1 MNKTYKSGMMALSAV
16 VFLTSCSE
24 NESLQQAHLS
34 TDQINF
40 IASMAHQWDANTKS
54 APQNPS
60 SRSAGVR
67 DNEAPI
73 HVNANLAKPLYL
85 HPVVQDG
92 IHIWS
97 KQGTPITRSG
107 APIEDVEQERV
118 VQTRGSKKNDL
129 SAYSNFGVTALY
141 QNEGT
146 YVSLFD
152 DAIATNSRK
161 YWNIPDASNNTWPID
176 SKVSFHA
183 YAPHSSESNSMLRS
197 KPDPTN
203 VQTNIHY
210 TASSDNILY
219 QPDLIVATNAKQRSN
234 TDANTPVD
242 LQFSHALT
250 AVSFAMSSDLAD
262 VIGDGAQ
269 LTSVSLQ
276 GIPNEGDCQLIAQ
289 DDKHTSSSEIWK
301 LDSDKKG
308 TYTFDLSAK
317 NVTVGSDLA
326 LTDDNQTLMMIPQTL
341 PDGAKLEFT
350 FMLNGQ
356 SQVLTVNLNGQ
367 EWKAG
372 QSVIYKLSAKAINTL
387 EATDVTYPSTWTAS
401 SFPKES
407 FTTNDAIG
415 LYVVDK
421 NNQIVEK
428 NVKLTLGSNSKWTT
442 DKKFL
447 KLAGYKYFAYYPYN
461 SDNSDAQNV
470 NTSASD
476 ASTFFADKISKW
488 NPAQDQ
494 HSALLSQD
502 LQVATGVVG
511 QDASTLKFSMEHS
524 MGLAVLNLEKKSIA
538 KTRRFKNNKYT
549 FYYPDLPGRE
559 TTEPTKDTDYTDDT
573 ATEPVS
579 ASTTFSGNIP
589 YKTSTANRYL
599 QIVKPSTDISFKA
612 SDESGKPRS
621 AWGTLTP
628 YTFNVAKNAVMSKE
642 IKTDADFYYLARVY
656 TCTQKVEEFTTPVAG
671 DYMIECWGAQGSNML
686 DKVGGKGGYCK
697 GTVKLPNLTI
707 YIYVGAQAG
716 GFGGGGVTLDSERD
730 AHFGNDGGGAT
741 DIRLVKGDT
750 YKDFIS
756 LKSRILVAAGG
767 GGANHRNTVGE
778 DPQWGQGDG
787 GYGGGLN
794 GGDGLRDDNT
804 MSWTS
809 ANLEFICLCYGAS
822 QTSGGKYLR
831 SRRNS
836 SGKFE
841 SFSDEVQYVG
851 KFGYAA
857 TTPATFVQTGGG
869 GGYYAGGSGGHVGG
883 SGGSSFISGYSGC
896 DAISESSTE
905 QAIVHTGQPNHYS
918 GLVFTDT
925 QMIDGA
931 HPMPNPLG
939 GDDITGNSGNG
950 YCIISWFL
958 K

>member
-1 MNKTYKSGMMALSAV
+1 MNRVGLYQFKKYRIMNKTYKSGMMALSAV

-24 NESLQQAHLS
+24 SESLQQAHLS

-118 VQTRGSKKNDL
+118 VQTRGSMKNDL

-141 QNEGT
+141 QNGDA

-152 DAIATNSRK
+152 NATATNSGK
-161 YWNIPDASNNTWPID
+161 YWNIPDASNHTWPID

-210 TASSDNILY
+210 TASSSSDDIVN
-219 QPDLIVATNAKQRSN
+219 QPDLIVATNAKQRSK

-262 VIGDGAQ
+262 VIGNGAQ

-341 PDGAKLEFT
+341 PDGAKLAFT

-356 SQVLTVNLNGQ
+356 PQVLTVNLNGQ
-367 EWKAG
+367 KWDAG

-387 EATDVTYPSTWTAS
+387 DATDVTYPSTWTAS

-421 NNQIVEK
+421 NNQIVES
-428 NVKLTLGSNSKWTT
+428 NVKLTLEGDNKWATG
-442 DKKFL
+442 KKFL
-447 KLAGYKYFAYYPYN
+447 KLAGYKYFAYYPY
-461 SDNSDAQNV
+461 SDTKAPTV
-470 NTSASD
+470 NTDAAD
-476 ASTFFADKISKW
+476 KTATDFFASTISNW
-488 NPAQDQ
+488 NPAKDQ
-494 HSALLSQD
+494 SKELLSQD
-502 LQVATGVVG
+502 LQVAKGVVAD
-511 QDASTLKFSMEHS
+511 DASTLKFTMEHS
-524 MGLAVLNLEKKSIA
+524 MGLAVLNLENKDIA
-538 KTRRFKNNKYT
+538 KTRRFKNNNYT
-549 FYYPDLPGRE
+549 YYYPDLPGRV
-559 TTEPTKDTDYTDDT
+559 TTVPTKDTDYTDD
-573 ATEPVS
+573 ATKQSVS

-628 YTFNVAKNAVMSKE
+628 YTFKVAKNAVMSKE

-656 TCTQKVEEFTTPVAG
+656 TCTQSVANV
-671 DYMIECWGAQGSNML
+671 DWQ
-686 DKVGGKGGYCK
+686 K
-697 GTVKLPNLTI
+697 
-707 YIYVGAQAG
+707 
-716 GFGGGGVTLDSERD
+716 
-730 AHFGNDGGGAT
+730 
-741 DIRLVKGDT
+741 
-750 YKDFIS
+750 
-756 LKSRILVAAGG
+756 AA
-767 GGANHRNTVGE
+767 
-778 DPQWGQGDG
+778 
-787 GYGGGLN
+787 
-794 GGDGLRDDNT
+794 
-804 MSWTS
+804 
-809 ANLEFICLCYGAS
+809 
-822 QTSGGKYLR
+822 
-831 SRRNS
+831 
-836 SGKFE
+836 
-841 SFSDEVQYVG
+841 
-851 KFGYAA
+851 
-857 TTPATFVQTGGG
+857 
-869 GGYYAGGSGGHVGG
+869 
-883 SGGSSFISGYSGC
+883 
-896 DAISESSTE
+896 
-905 QAIVHTGQPNHYS
+905 
-918 GLVFTDT
+918 
-925 QMIDGA
+925 
-931 HPMPNPLG
+931 
-939 GDDITGNSGNG
+939 
-950 YCIISWFL
+950 
-958 K
+958 

>member
-1 MNKTYKSGMMALSAV
+1 MNRVGLHQFKKYRIMNKTYKSGMMALSAV

-118 VQTRGSKKNDL
+118 VQTRGIKKDNL
-129 SAYSNFGVTALY
+129 SAYSTFGVTALY
-141 QNEGT
+141 QNGDD

-152 DAIATNSRK
+152 NATATNSGK

-176 SKVSFHA
+176 SKVFFHA
-183 YAPHSSESNSMLRS
+183 YAPHSSESNKMLSS

-210 TASSDNILY
+210 TASSDYIVD
-219 QPDLIVATNAKQRSN
+219 QPDLIVATNAEKRSK
-234 TDANTPVD
+234 TAANTPVD

-262 VIGDGAQ
+262 VIGNGAQ

-276 GIPNEGDCQLIAQ
+276 NIPNEGDCQLIAQ
-289 DDKHTSSSEIWK
+289 DDKHSSSSAIWK
-301 LDSDKKG
+301 LDSDKTG
-308 TYTFDLSAK
+308 TYTFDLSGK
-317 NVTVGSDLA
+317 NITVGSDLA
-326 LTDDNQTLMMIPQTL
+326 LTDDNKTLMMIPQTL
-341 PDGAKLEFT
+341 PDGAKLVFT
-350 FMLNGQ
+350 FKLNGQ
-356 SQVLTVNLNGQ
+356 PQVLTVDLDGQ
-367 EWKAG
+367 KWDAG
-372 QSVIYKLSAKAINTL
+372 KSVIYKLSAKAINTL
-387 EATDVTYPSTWTAS
+387 DATDVTYPSTWTAS

-421 NNQIVEK
+421 NNHIVES

-447 KLAGYKYFAYYPYN
+447 KLAGYKYFAYYPY
-461 SDNSDAQNV
+461 SATKAPAVTTADAANADKK
-470 NTSASD
+470 TATEFF
-476 ASTFFADKISKW
+476 ASTISNW
-488 NPAQDQ
+488 NPAKDQ
-494 HSALLSQD
+494 REELLLPQD
-502 LQVATGVVG
+502 LQVAKGVVAG
-511 QDASTLKFSMEHS
+511 DASTLTFPMEHS
-524 MGLAVLNLEKKSIA
+524 MGLAVLNLTSKEIA
-538 KTRRFKNNKYT
+538 MTRRFKNNSYT
-549 FYYPDLPGRE
+549 YYYPNLDGRVE
-559 TTEPTKDTDYTDDT
+559 IEPTEGKDYTND
-573 ATEPVS
+573 AAKQSVS
-579 ASTTFSGNIP
+579 ASTAFSGYIP
-589 YKTSTANRYL
+589 YTTSTANRYI

-628 YTFNVAKNAVMSKE
+628 CTFNVAKNAVMSKE

-656 TCTQKVEEFTTPVAG
+656 TCTQKVEEFKTPVAG
-671 DYMIECWGAQGSNML
+671 DYQIECWGAQGGGVQSYP
-686 DKVGGKGGYCK
+686 GGKGSYTKGSISLDGVMLYVVVGQIGGYEE
-697 GTVKLPNLTI
+697 TFNN
-707 YIYVGAQAG
+707 
-716 GFGGGGVTLDSERD
+716 GFPGRLNFYFS
-730 AHFGNDGGGAT
+730 GGGAT
-741 DIRLVKGDT
+741 DIRLNNKNGNW
-750 YKDFIS
+750 KDFVS
-756 LKSRILVAAGG
+756 RKSRIMVAASGG
-767 GGANHRNTVGE
+767 GSVIYFSS
-778 DPQWGQGDG
+778 QQGMPGGSLSGFSGTNSGSDG
-787 GYGGGLN
+787 IAATPGV
-794 GGDGLRDDNT
+794 
-804 MSWTS
+804 
-809 ANLEFICLCYGAS
+809 
-822 QTSGGKYLR
+822 QTSCGKAGTGCLSNGYK
-831 SRRNS
+831 
-836 SGKFE
+836 GI
-841 SFSDEVQYVG
+841 G
-851 KFGYAA
+851 FGIVDY
-857 TTPATFVQTGGG
+857 QTSEDNISMGSAGN
-869 GGYYAGGSGGHVGG
+869 GYYCGGVGNHGAGSVGVGATGSC
-883 SGGSSFISGYSGC
+883 FISGYSGC
-896 DAISESSTE
+896 DAIKESSTE
-905 QAIVHTGQPNHYS
+905 NAIVHTGQPNHYS

-925 QMIDGA
+925 EMIDGQS
-931 HPMPNPLG
+931 PMPSPKGGTETGHLG
-939 GDDITGNSGNG
+939 DGA
-950 YCIISWFL
+950 CIVTQLSF

>member
-118 VQTRGSKKNDL
+118 VQTRGSKKDNL
-129 SAYSNFGVTALY
+129 NAYSNFGVTALY
-141 QNEGT
+141 QNEDA

-152 DAIATNSRK
+152 NATATNSTGK
-161 YWNIPDASNNTWPID
+161 YWNIPNASNNNTWPID

-183 YAPHSSESNSMLRS
+183 YAPHSSESKLNSMLKS
-197 KPDPTN
+197 SPDLTN

-210 TASSDNILY
+210 EAKVSSVDIEN
-219 QPDLIVATNAKQRSN
+219 QPDLIVATNAAQRSK
-234 TDANTPVD
+234 TAANTPVA

-262 VIGDGAQ
+262 VIGSGAQ
-269 LTSVSLQ
+269 LKSVSLQ
-276 GIPNEGDCQLIAQ
+276 NIPNEGDCQLIAQ
-289 DDKHTSSSEIWK
+289 DDKHSSPSTIWK
-301 LDSDKKG
+301 LDYDNDKNKKG
-308 TYTFDLSAK
+308 TYTFDLSTK
-317 NVTVGSDLA
+317 NITVGSDLA

-350 FMLNGQ
+350 FKLNNQ
-356 SQVLTVNLNGQ
+356 PQPQVLTVNLEGQ
-367 EWKAG
+367 KWEAG
-372 QSVIYKLSAKAINTL
+372 KSVIYKLSAKAINTL
-387 EATDVTYPSTWTAS
+387 DATDVTYPSTWTAS

-421 NNQIVEK
+421 NNQIVES

-447 KLAGYKYFAYYPYN
+447 KLAGYKYFAYYPYK
-461 SDNSDAQNV
+461 SDDQNV

-494 HSALLSQD
+494 SSALLSQD

-524 MGLAVLNLEKKSIA
+524 MGLAVLNLESKSIA
-538 KTRRFKNNKYT
+538 KTRRFKNNSYT
-549 FYYPDLPGRE
+549 YYYPNLTGRV
-559 TTEPTKDTDYTDDT
+559 TTMPTKDTDYTDDT

-579 ASTTFSGNIP
+579 ASTAFSGYIP

-612 SDESGKPRS
+612 SDELGKPRS

-628 YTFNVAKNAVMSKE
+628 YTFNVAKNKAVSKN

-656 TCTQKVEEFTTPVAG
+656 TCTQSVEEFTAPYTG
-671 DYMIECWGAQGSNML
+671 TYKLQCWGAQGGSVQL
-686 DKVGGKGGYCK
+686 SHETGKPFAGGGKGGYSY
-697 GTVKLPNLTI
+697 GDANLTEGKVL
-707 YIYVGAQAG
+707 YVYVGGTPAPQTKMTSDCYLEG
-716 GFGGGGVTLDSERD
+716 GYNGGGHAFWWQDDNINNG
-730 AHFGNDGGGAT
+730 AGGGAT
-741 DIRLVKGDT
+741 HIASVTGLLSKLSQNKNDI
-750 YKDFIS
+750 YM
-756 LKSRILVAAGG
+756 VAGAGG
-767 GGANHRNTVGE
+767 GSATDGTTSGTQN
-778 DPQWGQGDG
+778 G
-787 GYGGGLN
+787 GYGGGSK
-794 GGDGLRDDNT
+794 GGDGV
-804 MSWTS
+804 MSGNHHGYRGLGGTDTAPGNS
-809 ANLEFICLCYGAS
+809 IASPSPLTDYNPGPNNPAAFGKGGYGYHGA
-822 QTSGGKYLR
+822 GGAGGGAGLY
-831 SRRNS
+831 
-836 SGKFE
+836 
-841 SFSDEVQYVG
+841 
-851 KFGYAA
+851 
-857 TTPATFVQTGGG
+857 GGG
-869 GGYYAGGSGGHVGG
+869 GATVWCSAGGGSGYVNSLLTNAKTIAGDTDFPSPNGDTETGH
-883 SGGSSFISGYSGC
+883 SG
-896 DAISESSTE
+896 
-905 QAIVHTGQPNHYS
+905 
-918 GLVFTDT
+918 
-925 QMIDGA
+925 DGA
-931 HPMPNPLG
+931 
-939 GDDITGNSGNG
+939 
-950 YCIISWFL
+950 CIISWFL

>member
-24 NESLQQAHLS
+24 SELLQQAHLS

-118 VQTRGSKKNDL
+118 VQTRGSMKNDL

-141 QNEGT
+141 QNEGS

-152 DAIATNSRK
+152 NAIATNSGK
-161 YWNIPDASNNTWPID
+161 YWNIPDASNNTWPIE

-183 YAPHSSESNSMLRS
+183 YAPHSSNSNSMLKS
-197 KPDPTN
+197 SPDFTN

-210 TASSDNILY
+210 EAKVSTADIEK
-219 QPDLIVATNAKQRSN
+219 QPDLIVATNAEQRSK
-234 TDANTPVD
+234 TAANTPVA

-276 GIPNEGDCQLIAQ
+276 GIPNVGDCQLIAQ
-289 DDKHTSSSEIWK
+289 DDKHSSSSAIWK

-317 NVTVGSDLA
+317 NVTVGSNLA

-341 PDGAKLEFT
+341 PVGAKLEFT
-350 FMLNGQ
+350 FKLNSQ
-356 SQVLTVNLNGQ
+356 TQVLTVDLDGQ
-367 EWKAG
+367 KWEAG
-372 QSVIYKLSAKAINTL
+372 KSVIYKLSAKAINTL
-387 EATDVTYPSTWTAS
+387 NATDVTYPSTWTAS
-401 SFPKES
+401 SFPKSS
-407 FTTNDAIG
+407 FTADDAIG

-421 NNQIVEK
+421 NNHIVES
-428 NVKLTLGSNSKWTT
+428 NVKLTLGGDNKWATG
-442 DKKFL
+442 KKFL
-447 KLAGYKYFAYYPYN
+447 KLAGYKYFAYYPY
-461 SDNSDAQNV
+461 NSDAQNV

-511 QDASTLKFSMEHS
+511 QDASTLTFSMEHS
-524 MGLAVLNLEKKSIA
+524 MGLAVLNLKSRDIA
-538 KTRRFKNNKYT
+538 KTRRFKNNSYT
-549 FYYPDLPGRE
+549 YYYPNLTGRV
-559 TTEPTKDTDYTDDT
+559 TTKPTKDTDYTDDT

-579 ASTTFSGNIP
+579 ASTAFSGNIP
-589 YKTSTANRYL
+589 YTTSTANRYL

-656 TCTQKVEEFTTPVAG
+656 TCTQSVEEFTTPVDG
-671 DYMIECWGAQGSNML
+671 DYKLECWGSQGGIVSSFYVPGN
-686 DKVGGKGGYCK
+686 GGYSVGWYESLANRILYICVGNHGAYGSYSYNNNI
-697 GTVKLPNLTI
+697 GTNIVSGLP
-707 YIYVGAQAG
+707 
-716 GFGGGGVTLDSERD
+716 
-730 AHFGNDGGGAT
+730 GGGAT
-741 DIRLVKGDT
+741 HISINSGGELKTFAEHPTDVLLV
-750 YKDFIS
+750 
-756 LKSRILVAAGG
+756 AGG
-767 GGANHRNTVGE
+767 GGSCDMGVKESRGIG
-778 DPQWGQGDG
+778 GQGGGNKGTAGSNSGSQFYPDG
-787 GYGGGLN
+787 TGASDVAGGKTSYYSSGAYHIDGSFGLGGVAAISGDYGAQGGSGWYGGG
-794 GGDGLRDDNT
+794 GC
-804 MSWTS
+804 
-809 ANLEFICLCYGAS
+809 EFSG
-822 QTSGGKYLR
+822 TSGG
-831 SRRNS
+831 
-836 SGKFE
+836 
-841 SFSDEVQYVG
+841 
-851 KFGYAA
+851 
-857 TTPATFVQTGGG
+857 
-869 GGYYAGGSGGHVGG
+869 GSAYMNPILK
-883 SGGSSFISGYSGC
+883 SAKTISGNN
-896 DAISESSTE
+896 
-905 QAIVHTGQPNHYS
+905 Q
-918 GLVFTDT
+918 
-925 QMIDGA
+925 
-931 HPMPNPLG
+931 MPNPEGGNDVIGHLG
-939 GDDITGNSGNG
+939 DGI
-950 YCIISWFL
+950 CVISWIL

>member
-1 MNKTYKSGMMALSAV
+1 MNRVGLHQFKKYRIMNKTYKSGMMALSAV

-24 NESLQQAHLS
+24 SESLQQAHLS

-118 VQTRGSKKNDL
+118 VQTRGSKKDNL

-141 QNEGT
+141 QNGDA

-152 DAIATNSRK
+152 DAIATNSGK
-161 YWNIPDASNNTWPID
+161 YWNIPDASNHTWPIG
-176 SKVSFHA
+176 SEVSFHA
-183 YAPHSSESNSMLRS
+183 YAPHSSESNKMLSS

-210 TASSDNILY
+210 EAKVSTADIEK
-219 QPDLIVATNAKQRSN
+219 QPDLIVATNAEQRSK
-234 TDANTPVD
+234 TAANTPVA

-289 DDKHTSSSEIWK
+289 DDKHTSSSAIWK

-317 NVTVGSDLA
+317 NVTVGSNLA

-350 FMLNGQ
+350 FMLKGQ
-356 SQVLTVNLNGQ
+356 PQVLTVDLNG
-367 EWKAG
+367 EKWDAG
-372 QSVIYKLSAKAINTL
+372 KSVIYKLSAKAINTL
-387 EATDVTYPSTWTAS
+387 NATDVTYPSTWTAS
-401 SFPKES
+401 SFPKSS
-407 FTTNDAIG
+407 FTADDAIG

-421 NNQIVEK
+421 NNHIVES
-428 NVKLTLGSNSKWTT
+428 NVKLTLGGDNKWATG
-442 DKKFL
+442 KKFL

-511 QDASTLKFSMEHS
+511 QDASTLTFSMEHS

-538 KTRRFKNNKYT
+538 KTRRFKNNSYT
-549 FYYPDLPGRE
+549 YYYPNLTGRV
-559 TTEPTKDTDYTDDT
+559 TTKPTKDTDYTDDT
-573 ATEPVS
+573 ATESVS

-589 YKTSTANRYL
+589 YTTSTANRYL
-599 QIVKPSTDISFKA
+599 QIVKPSTEISFKA
-612 SDESGKPRS
+612 SDESGNPRS

-671 DYMIECWGAQGSNML
+671 DYQIECWGAQGGGVPSYP
-686 DKVGGKGGYCK
+686 GGKGSYTKGSISLDGVMLYVVVGQIGGYEEAF
-697 GTVKLPNLTI
+697 NN
-707 YIYVGAQAG
+707 
-716 GFGGGGVTLDSERD
+716 GFSGLLDFYLS
-730 AHFGNDGGGAT
+730 GGGAT
-741 DIRLVKGDT
+741 DIRLNNKNGNW
-750 YKDFIS
+750 KDFVS
-756 LKSRILVAAGG
+756 RKSRIMVAASGG
-767 GGANHRNTVGE
+767 GSVIYFSNQQGMPGGRLSGFSGTNSGSDGIAATPGVQTSCGKAGTGCLSHSYKGIGFGIVDYQTSEDHISMGSAGNGYYCGGVGNHGTGTVGV
-778 DPQWGQGDG
+778 
-787 GYGGGLN
+787 
-794 GGDGLRDDNT
+794 
-804 MSWTS
+804 
-809 ANLEFICLCYGAS
+809 GA
-822 QTSGGKYLR
+822 
-831 SRRNS
+831 
-836 SGKFE
+836 
-841 SFSDEVQYVG
+841 
-851 KFGYAA
+851 
-857 TTPATFVQTGGG
+857 TG
-869 GGYYAGGSGGHVGG
+869 SC
-883 SGGSSFISGYSGC
+883 FISGHPGC
-896 DAISESSTE
+896 DAIKESSTE
-905 QAIVHTGQPNHYS
+905 NAIVHTGQPIHYS

-925 QMIDGA
+925 EMIDGQSR
-931 HPMPNPLG
+931 MPSPFG
-939 GDDITGNSGNG
+939 GTDEIGHSGDG
-950 YCIISWFL
+950 ACIVTQLSF

>member
-1 MNKTYKSGMMALSAV
+1 MNRVGLYQLKKYRIMNKTYKSGMMALSAV

-24 NESLQQAHLS
+24 SESLQQAHLS

-118 VQTRGSKKNDL
+118 VQTRGRQKNNL

-152 DAIATNSRK
+152 DAIATNSGK
-161 YWNIPDASNNTWPID
+161 YWNIPDASNHTWPID

-210 TASSDNILY
+210 EAKVSTADIEK
-219 QPDLIVATNAKQRSN
+219 QPDLIVATNAEQRSK
-234 TDANTPVD
+234 TAANTPVA

-262 VIGDGAQ
+262 VIGDGAK

-289 DDKHTSSSEIWK
+289 DGKHSSSSAIWK
-301 LDSDKKG
+301 LDFDKKG

-317 NVTVGSDLA
+317 NVIVGSDLA

-350 FMLNGQ
+350 FKLNSQ
-356 SQVLTVNLNGQ
+356 TQVLTVDLDGQ
-367 EWKAG
+367 KWEAG
-372 QSVIYKLSAKAINTL
+372 KSVIYKLSAKAINTL
-387 EATDVTYPSTWTAS
+387 DATDVTYPSSWTAS
-401 SFPKES
+401 SFPKTS
-407 FTTNDAIG
+407 FSKNDNDAIG

-421 NNQIVEK
+421 KNQIVEK
-428 NVKLTLGSNSKWTT
+428 NVKLTLGSDGKWTT
-442 DKKFL
+442 GKKFL

-476 ASTFFADKISKW
+476 ASTFFADKISNW

-511 QDASTLKFSMEHS
+511 QDASTLKFTMEHS
-524 MGLAVLNLEKKSIA
+524 MGLAVLNLESKNIA
-538 KTRRFKNNKYT
+538 KTRRFKNNSYT
-549 FYYPDLPGRE
+549 YLTGRV
-559 TTEPTKDTDYTDDT
+559 TTKPTKDTDYTDDT
-573 ATEPVS
+573 ATESVS
-579 ASTTFSGNIP
+579 ASTAFSGNIP

-599 QIVKPSTDISFKA
+599 QIVKPSTKISFEA
-612 SDESGKPRS
+612 SDEFSKPRS

-628 YTFNVAKNAVMSKE
+628 CNLNVAKNTAVSKD
-642 IKTDADFYYLARVY
+642 ITTYADFY
-656 TCTQKVEEFTTPVAG
+656 
-671 DYMIECWGAQGSNML
+671 
-686 DKVGGKGGYCK
+686 
-697 GTVKLPNLTI
+697 
-707 YIYVGAQAG
+707 
-716 GFGGGGVTLDSERD
+716 
-730 AHFGNDGGGAT
+730 
-741 DIRLVKGDT
+741 
-750 YKDFIS
+750 
-756 LKSRILVAAGG
+756 
-767 GGANHRNTVGE
+767 
-778 DPQWGQGDG
+778 
-787 GYGGGLN
+787 
-794 GGDGLRDDNT
+794 
-804 MSWTS
+804 
-809 ANLEFICLCYGAS
+809 
-822 QTSGGKYLR
+822 
-831 SRRNS
+831 
-836 SGKFE
+836 
-841 SFSDEVQYVG
+841 
-851 KFGYAA
+851 
-857 TTPATFVQTGGG
+857 
-869 GGYYAGGSGGHVGG
+869 
-883 SGGSSFISGYSGC
+883 
-896 DAISESSTE
+896 
-905 QAIVHTGQPNHYS
+905 
-918 GLVFTDT
+918 
-925 QMIDGA
+925 
-931 HPMPNPLG
+931 
-939 GDDITGNSGNG
+939 
-950 YCIISWFL
+950 
-958 K
+958 

>member
-1 MNKTYKSGMMALSAV
+1 MNKTYKSSMMALSAV
-16 VFLTSCSE
+16 AFFTSCSE
-24 NESLQQAHLS
+24 SESLQQAHLS

-40 IASMAHQWDANTKS
+40 IASMAHQWDANDKS

-118 VQTRGSKKNDL
+118 VQTRGRQKNNL
-129 SAYSNFGVTALY
+129 SDYSNFGVTALY

-152 DAIATNSRK
+152 DAIATNSGK
-161 YWNIPDASNNTWPID
+161 YWNIPDASNHTWPID

-210 TASSDNILY
+210 EAKVSTADIEK
-219 QPDLIVATNAKQRSN
+219 QPDLIVATNAEQRSK
-234 TDANTPVD
+234 TAANTPVA

-276 GIPNEGDCQLIAQ
+276 NIPNEGDCQLIAQ
-289 DDKHTSSSEIWK
+289 DDKHTSPSAIWK

-317 NVTVGSDLA
+317 NVTVGSNLA
-326 LTDDNQTLMMIPQTL
+326 LTDADQTLMMIPQTL
-341 PDGAKLEFT
+341 PDGAKLVFE
-350 FMLNGQ
+350 FMLNGLP
-356 SQVLTVNLNGQ
+356 QVLTVDLNG
-367 EWKAG
+367 EKWDAG
-372 QSVIYKLSAKAINTL
+372 KSVIYKLSAKAINTL
-387 EATDVTYPSTWTAS
+387 DATDVTYPITWTASAS
-401 SFPKES
+401 SFPKSS
-407 FTTNDAIG
+407 FTANDAIG

-421 NNQIVEK
+421 KNQIVEK
-428 NVKLTLGSNSKWTT
+428 NVKLTLGSDGKWTT
-442 DKKFL
+442 GKKFL

-476 ASTFFADKISKW
+476 ASTFFADKISNW

-502 LQVATGVVG
+502 LQVATGVVAG
-511 QDASTLKFSMEHS
+511 DASTLKFSMEHS
-524 MGLAVLNLEKKSIA
+524 MGLAVLNLESKNIA
-538 KTRRFKNNKYT
+538 KTRRFKNNSYT
-549 FYYPDLPGRE
+549 YYYPNLTGRV

-573 ATEPVS
+573 ATESVS
-579 ASTTFSGNIP
+579 ASTAFSGNIP
-589 YKTSTANRYL
+589 YTTSTANRYL

-628 YTFNVAKNAVMSKE
+628 YTFNVAQNKAVSKN
-642 IKTDADFYYLARVY
+642 IKTDAEFYYLARVY
-656 TCTQKVEEFTTPVAG
+656 TCTHSVEEFKTPVAG
-671 DYMIECWGAQGSNML
+671 EYKLECWGSQGGTLQSFHVPGDGGYSVGWYESPANRILYVCVGNHGAYGSYSYNNNIGANIVAGVPGGGATHISINSGGELKEFDTHRGDVLLVAGGGGCCDMTSDVTSGIGGQGGGKNGTAGSNSGSLQFPTGDGTGASDVAGGKTSYYSSGAFHVDGSFGLGGVASNGDYGAQGGS
-686 DKVGGKGGYCK
+686 GW
-697 GTVKLPNLTI
+697 
-707 YIYVGAQAG
+707 
-716 GFGGGGVTLDSERD
+716 FGGGGCEL
-730 AHFGNDGGGAT
+730 
-741 DIRLVKGDT
+741 
-750 YKDFIS
+750 
-756 LKSRILVAAGG
+756 AG
-767 GGANHRNTVGE
+767 
-778 DPQWGQGDG
+778 
-787 GYGGGLN
+787 
-794 GGDGLRDDNT
+794 
-804 MSWTS
+804 
-809 ANLEFICLCYGAS
+809 
-822 QTSGGKYLR
+822 TSGG
-831 SRRNS
+831 
-836 SGKFE
+836 
-841 SFSDEVQYVG
+841 
-851 KFGYAA
+851 
-857 TTPATFVQTGGG
+857 
-869 GGYYAGGSGGHVGG
+869 GSAYMNPILK
-883 SGGSSFISGYSGC
+883 SAKTISG
-896 DAISESSTE
+896 
-905 QAIVHTGQPNHYS
+905 NN
-918 GLVFTDT
+918 L
-925 QMIDGA
+925 
-931 HPMPNPLG
+931 MPNPQGGSDVIGHLG
-939 GDDITGNSGNG
+939 DGI
-950 YCIISWFL
+950 CVISWFL

>member
-1 MNKTYKSGMMALSAV
+1 MNKTYKSSMMALSAV

-24 NESLQQAHLS
+24 SESLQQAHLS

-40 IASMAHQWDANTKS
+40 IASMAHQWDANDKS

-60 SRSAGVR
+60 SRSAGER

-118 VQTRGSKKNDL
+118 VQTRGSMKNDL
-129 SAYSNFGVTALY
+129 SAYSKFGVTALY
-141 QNEGT
+141 QNEGA
-146 YVSLFD
+146 YVSLFS
-152 DAIATNSRK
+152 DATATNSTRN
-161 YWNIPDASNNTWPID
+161 YWNVPDASNSTWPID

-183 YAPHSSESNSMLRS
+183 YAPHSSESNSMLS
-197 KPDPTN
+197 SSSDLTN

-210 TASSDNILY
+210 TASSADIVN
-219 QPDLIVATNAKQRSN
+219 QPDLIVATNAAQRSK
-234 TDANTPVD
+234 TAANTPVD

-250 AVSFAMSSDLAD
+250 AVSFAMSSDLSD
-262 VIGDGAQ
+262 VIGSGAQ
-269 LTSVSLQ
+269 LTSVSLKD
-276 GIPNEGDCQLIAQ
+276 IPNEGDCQLIAQ
-289 DDKHTSSSEIWK
+289 DDKHTSSSAIWK

-317 NVTVGSDLA
+317 NVSVGSNLA

-350 FMLNGQ
+350 FKLNSQ
-356 SQVLTVNLNGQ
+356 TQVLTVDLDGQ
-367 EWKAG
+367 KWEAG
-372 QSVIYKLSAKAINTL
+372 KSVIYKLSAKAINTL
-387 EATDVTYPSTWTAS
+387 DATDVTYPITWTAS
-401 SFPKES
+401 SFPKSS
-407 FTTNDAIG
+407 FTANDAIG

-421 NNQIVEK
+421 NNKIVES
-428 NVKLTLGSNSKWTT
+428 NVKLTLGDNNKWATS
-442 DKKFL
+442 KKFL
-447 KLAGYKYFAYYPYN
+447 KLTGYKYFAYYPYN

-538 KTRRFKNNKYT
+538 KTRRFKNNSYT
-549 FYYPDLPGRE
+549 YYYPNLTGRV
-559 TTEPTKDTDYTDDT
+559 TTKPTKDTDYTDDT

-589 YKTSTANRYL
+589 YTTSTANRYL

-628 YTFNVAKNAVMSKE
+628 CTFNVAKNAVMSKE

-656 TCTQKVEEFTTPVAG
+656 TCTQSVASFTTPVAG

-697 GTVKLPNLTI
+697 GTVKLPHLTI
-707 YIYVGAQAG
+707 YIYVGAQSG

-741 DIRLVKGDT
+741 DIRLVKGST
-750 YKDFIS
+750 YKEFNS

-883 SGGSSFISGYSGC
+883 SGGSSFISGYSDC

-905 QAIVHTGQPNHYS
+905 NAIVHTGQPNHYS

-931 HPMPNPLG
+931 HTMPSPNG
-939 GDDITGNSGNG
+939 GTETGHSGDG
-950 YCIISWFL
+950 ACIISWFL

>member
-1 MNKTYKSGMMALSAV
+1 MNRVGLYQFKKYRIMNKTYKSGMMALSAV
-16 VFLTSCSE
+16 VFFISCSE
-24 NESLQQAHLS
+24 SESLQQAHLS

-118 VQTRGSKKNDL
+118 VQTRGSKKDNL
-129 SAYSNFGVTALY
+129 NAYSNFGVTALY
-141 QNEGT
+141 QNEDA

-152 DAIATNSRK
+152 NATATNSTGK
-161 YWNIPDASNNTWPID
+161 YWNIPNASNNSTWPID

-183 YAPHSSESNSMLRS
+183 YAPHSSESNSMLS
-197 KPDPTN
+197 SSPDLTK

-210 TASSDNILY
+210 TASSADIEK
-219 QPDLIVATNAKQRSN
+219 QPDLIVATNAAQRSK
-234 TDANTPVD
+234 TAANTPVA

-250 AVSFAMSSDLAD
+250 AVSFAMSSDLAE

-276 GIPNEGDCQLIAQ
+276 NIPNEGDCQLIAQ
-289 DDKHTSSSEIWK
+289 DDKHSSSSAIWK
-301 LDSDKKG
+301 LDYDKKG

-317 NVTVGSDLA
+317 NVTVGSNLA

-356 SQVLTVNLNGQ
+356 RQVLTVNLNG
-367 EWKAG
+367 EVWEAG
-372 QSVIYKLSAKAINTL
+372 KSVIYKLSAKAINTL
-387 EATDVTYPSTWTAS
+387 NATDVTYPSTWTTS
-401 SFPKES
+401 SFPKSS
-407 FTTNDAIG
+407 FTANDAIG

-421 NNQIVEK
+421 NNQIVES

-447 KLAGYKYFAYYPYN
+447 KLAGYKYFAYYPYK
-461 SDNSDAQNV
+461 SDDQNV

-476 ASTFFADKISKW
+476 ASTFFADKISNW

-524 MGLAVLNLEKKSIA
+524 MGLAVLNLESKSIA
-538 KTRRFKNNKYT
+538 KTRRFKNNSYT
-549 FYYPDLPGRE
+549 YYYPNLTGRV
-559 TTEPTKDTDYTDDT
+559 TTMPTKDTDYTDDT

-579 ASTTFSGNIP
+579 ASTAFSGYIP

-612 SDESGKPRS
+612 SDELGKPRS

-628 YTFNVAKNAVMSKE
+628 YTFNVAKNKAVSKN

-656 TCTQKVEEFTTPVAG
+656 TCTQSVANV
-671 DYMIECWGAQGSNML
+671 DWQ
-686 DKVGGKGGYCK
+686 K
-697 GTVKLPNLTI
+697 
-707 YIYVGAQAG
+707 
-716 GFGGGGVTLDSERD
+716 
-730 AHFGNDGGGAT
+730 
-741 DIRLVKGDT
+741 
-750 YKDFIS
+750 
-756 LKSRILVAAGG
+756 AA
-767 GGANHRNTVGE
+767 
-778 DPQWGQGDG
+778 
-787 GYGGGLN
+787 
-794 GGDGLRDDNT
+794 
-804 MSWTS
+804 
-809 ANLEFICLCYGAS
+809 
-822 QTSGGKYLR
+822 
-831 SRRNS
+831 
-836 SGKFE
+836 
-841 SFSDEVQYVG
+841 
-851 KFGYAA
+851 
-857 TTPATFVQTGGG
+857 
-869 GGYYAGGSGGHVGG
+869 
-883 SGGSSFISGYSGC
+883 
-896 DAISESSTE
+896 
-905 QAIVHTGQPNHYS
+905 
-918 GLVFTDT
+918 
-925 QMIDGA
+925 
-931 HPMPNPLG
+931 
-939 GDDITGNSGNG
+939 
-950 YCIISWFL
+950 
-958 K
+958 

>member
-1 MNKTYKSGMMALSAV
+1 MNRVGLHQLKKYRIMNKTYKSGMMALSAV

-118 VQTRGSKKNDL
+118 VQTRGSKKDNL

-141 QNEGT
+141 QNGDA

-152 DAIATNSRK
+152 DAIATNSGK
-161 YWNIPDASNNTWPID
+161 YWNIPDASNHTWPIG
-176 SKVSFHA
+176 SEVSFHA
-183 YAPHSSESNSMLRS
+183 YAPHSSESNSMLS
-197 KPDPTN
+197 SSPDLTN

-210 TASSDNILY
+210 TASSADADIVN
-219 QPDLIVATNAKQRSN
+219 QPDLIVATNAAKRST

-262 VIGDGAQ
+262 VIGKGAQ
-269 LTSVSLQ
+269 LISVSLQ

-289 DDKHTSSSEIWK
+289 DGKHTSSSAIWK
-301 LDSDKKG
+301 LGSATG
-308 TYTFDLSAK
+308 TYTFDLSTK
-317 NVTVGSDLA
+317 NITVGSNLP

-350 FMLNGQ
+350 FKLNGQ
-356 SQVLTVNLNGQ
+356 SQVLTVNLDGQ
-367 EWKAG
+367 KWEAG
-372 QSVIYKLSAKAINTL
+372 KSVIYKLSAKAINTL
-387 EATDVTYPSTWTAS
+387 DATDVTYPSTWTAS

-461 SDNSDAQNV
+461 SDAQNV

-524 MGLAVLNLEKKSIA
+524 MGLAVLNLKSRNIA
-538 KTRRFKNNKYT
+538 KTRRFKNNSYT
-549 FYYPDLPGRE
+549 YYYPNLTGRV

-573 ATEPVS
+573 ATESVS

-589 YKTSTANRYL
+589 YTTSTANRYL
-599 QIVKPSTDISFKA
+599 QIVKPSTYISFKA

-628 YTFNVAKNAVMSKE
+628 CTFNVAKNAAKSKN
-642 IKTDADFYYLARVY
+642 IQTDADFYYLARVY
-656 TCTQKVEEFTTPVAG
+656 TCTQSVENV
-671 DYMIECWGAQGSNML
+671 DWQ
-686 DKVGGKGGYCK
+686 K
-697 GTVKLPNLTI
+697 
-707 YIYVGAQAG
+707 
-716 GFGGGGVTLDSERD
+716 
-730 AHFGNDGGGAT
+730 
-741 DIRLVKGDT
+741 
-750 YKDFIS
+750 
-756 LKSRILVAAGG
+756 AA
-767 GGANHRNTVGE
+767 
-778 DPQWGQGDG
+778 
-787 GYGGGLN
+787 
-794 GGDGLRDDNT
+794 
-804 MSWTS
+804 
-809 ANLEFICLCYGAS
+809 
-822 QTSGGKYLR
+822 
-831 SRRNS
+831 
-836 SGKFE
+836 
-841 SFSDEVQYVG
+841 
-851 KFGYAA
+851 
-857 TTPATFVQTGGG
+857 
-869 GGYYAGGSGGHVGG
+869 
-883 SGGSSFISGYSGC
+883 
-896 DAISESSTE
+896 
-905 QAIVHTGQPNHYS
+905 
-918 GLVFTDT
+918 
-925 QMIDGA
+925 
-931 HPMPNPLG
+931 
-939 GDDITGNSGNG
+939 
-950 YCIISWFL
+950 
-958 K
+958 

>member
-1 MNKTYKSGMMALSAV
+1 MNRVGLYQFKKYRIMNKTYKSGMMALSAV
-16 VFLTSCSE
+16 AFFTSCSE
-24 NESLQQAHLS
+24 SESLQQAHLS

-40 IASMAHQWDANTKS
+40 VASMAHQWDANTKS
-54 APQNPS
+54 APQYPS
-60 SRSAGVR
+60 SRSAGER

-118 VQTRGSKKNDL
+118 VQTRGSMKNDI
-129 SAYSNFGVTALY
+129 SAYSKFGVTALY
-141 QNEGT
+141 PNGDD

-152 DAIATNSRK
+152 NAIATNSGK
-161 YWNIPDASNNTWPID
+161 YWNIPDASNNTWPFN

-183 YAPHSSESNSMLRS
+183 YAPHSSESNSMLS
-197 KPDPTN
+197 SNPDPAN

-210 TASSDNILY
+210 TASSADIVN
-219 QPDLIVATNAKQRSN
+219 QPDLIVATNAAQRSK
-234 TDANTPVD
+234 TAANTPVD

-276 GIPNEGDCQLIAQ
+276 GIPNVGDCQLIAQ
-289 DDKHTSSSEIWK
+289 DGKHSSSSVNWK
-301 LDSDKKG
+301 LGSAKG
-308 TYTFDLSAK
+308 TYTFNLSTK
-317 NVTVGSDLA
+317 NVKVGSDLP
-326 LTDDNQTLMMIPQTL
+326 LTDANQTLMMIPQIL

-350 FMLNGQ
+350 FKLNNQ
-356 SQVLTVNLNGQ
+356 PQPQVLTVDLKGQ

-387 EATDVTYPSTWTAS
+387 DATDVTYPITWTAS

-421 NNQIVEK
+421 NNQIVES
-428 NVKLTLGSNSKWTT
+428 NVKLTLGSDNKWATS
-442 DKKFL
+442 KKFL

-461 SDNSDAQNV
+461 KSDDQKV

-476 ASTFFADKISKW
+476 ASTFFDSKISNW

-538 KTRRFKNNKYT
+538 KTRRFKNNSYT
-549 FYYPDLPGRE
+549 YYYPNLTGRVP
-559 TTEPTKDTDYTDDT
+559 TEPTKDTDYTDDT
-573 ATEPVS
+573 ATELVS
-579 ASTTFSGNIP
+579 ASTAFSGNIP
-589 YKTSTANRYL
+589 YTTSTANRYL

-628 YTFNVAKNAVMSKE
+628 CKFKVAKNAFMSKE
-642 IKTDADFYYLARVY
+642 ITTDAEFYYLARVY
-656 TCTQKVEEFTTPVAG
+656 TCTQSVANV
-671 DYMIECWGAQGSNML
+671 DWQ
-686 DKVGGKGGYCK
+686 K
-697 GTVKLPNLTI
+697 
-707 YIYVGAQAG
+707 
-716 GFGGGGVTLDSERD
+716 
-730 AHFGNDGGGAT
+730 
-741 DIRLVKGDT
+741 
-750 YKDFIS
+750 
-756 LKSRILVAAGG
+756 AA
-767 GGANHRNTVGE
+767 
-778 DPQWGQGDG
+778 
-787 GYGGGLN
+787 
-794 GGDGLRDDNT
+794 
-804 MSWTS
+804 
-809 ANLEFICLCYGAS
+809 
-822 QTSGGKYLR
+822 
-831 SRRNS
+831 
-836 SGKFE
+836 
-841 SFSDEVQYVG
+841 
-851 KFGYAA
+851 
-857 TTPATFVQTGGG
+857 
-869 GGYYAGGSGGHVGG
+869 
-883 SGGSSFISGYSGC
+883 
-896 DAISESSTE
+896 
-905 QAIVHTGQPNHYS
+905 
-918 GLVFTDT
+918 
-925 QMIDGA
+925 
-931 HPMPNPLG
+931 
-939 GDDITGNSGNG
+939 
-950 YCIISWFL
+950 
-958 K
+958 

>member
-16 VFLTSCSE
+16 VFFTSCSE
-24 NESLQQAHLS
+24 SESLQQAHLS

-141 QNEGT
+141 QNGDAYE
-146 YVSLFD
+146 SLFS
-152 DAIATNSRK
+152 DAIATNSGK
-161 YWNIPDASNNTWPID
+161 YWNIPDASNHTWPID

-183 YAPHSSESNSMLRS
+183 YAPHSSNSNSMLKS
-197 KPDPTN
+197 SPDFTN

-210 TASSDNILY
+210 EAKVSTADIEK
-219 QPDLIVATNAKQRSN
+219 QPDLIVATNAEQRSK
-234 TDANTPVD
+234 TAANTPVA

-262 VIGDGAQ
+262 VIGDGAR

-276 GIPNEGDCQLIAQ
+276 NIPNEGDCQLIAQ
-289 DDKHTSSSEIWK
+289 DDKHTSSSAIWK
-301 LDSDKKG
+301 LDPDKNG

-317 NVTVGSDLA
+317 NVIVGSNLA

-341 PDGAKLEFT
+341 PEGAKLVFE
-350 FMLNGQ
+350 FMLNGLP
-356 SQVLTVNLNGQ
+356 QVLTVDLNG
-367 EWKAG
+367 EKWDAG
-372 QSVIYKLSAKAINTL
+372 KSVIYKLSAKAINTL
-387 EATDVTYPSTWTAS
+387 DATDVTYPITWTASAS
-401 SFPKES
+401 SFPKSS
-407 FTTNDAIG
+407 FTANDAIG

-447 KLAGYKYFAYYPYN
+447 KLAGYKYFAYYPYSATAPTVN
-461 SDNSDAQNV
+461 TEATNTATDFFASKISSLSPASDQSAQN
-470 NTSASD
+470 TLL
-476 ASTFFADKISKW
+476 
-488 NPAQDQ
+488 AQDF
-494 HSALLSQD
+494 
-502 LQVATGVVG
+502 QVATGVVAG
-511 QDASTLKFSMEHS
+511 DASTLTFTMEHS
-524 MGLAVLNLEKKSIA
+524 MGLAVLNLTRKDIA
-538 KTRRFKNNKYT
+538 KTRRFKNNNYT
-549 FYYPDLPGRE
+549 YYYPDLPGRV
-559 TTEPTKDTDYTDDT
+559 TTVPTKDTDYTDD
-573 ATEPVS
+573 ATKQSVS
-579 ASTTFSGNIP
+579 ASTAFSGYIP

-628 YTFNVAKNAVMSKE
+628 CTFNVAKNAAVSKN
-642 IKTDADFYYLARVY
+642 IQTDADFYYLARVY
-656 TCTQKVEEFTTPVAG
+656 TCTQKVEEFKTPVAG
-671 DYMIECWGAQGSNML
+671 DYQIECWGAQGGGVSSYP
-686 DKVGGKGGYCK
+686 GGKGSYTKGSISLDGVMLYVVVGQIGGYEEAF
-697 GTVKLPNLTI
+697 NN
-707 YIYVGAQAG
+707 
-716 GFGGGGVTLDSERD
+716 GFPGRLNFYFS
-730 AHFGNDGGGAT
+730 GGGAT
-741 DIRLVKGDT
+741 DIRLNNKNGNW
-750 YKDFIS
+750 KDFVS
-756 LKSRILVAAGG
+756 RKSRIMVAASGG
-767 GGANHRNTVGE
+767 GSVIYFSNQQGMPGGSLSGFSGTNSGSDGIAATPGVQTSCGKAGTGCLSNGYKGIGFGIVDYQTSEDNISMGSAGNGYYCGGVGNHGAGTVGV
-778 DPQWGQGDG
+778 
-787 GYGGGLN
+787 
-794 GGDGLRDDNT
+794 
-804 MSWTS
+804 
-809 ANLEFICLCYGAS
+809 GA
-822 QTSGGKYLR
+822 
-831 SRRNS
+831 
-836 SGKFE
+836 
-841 SFSDEVQYVG
+841 
-851 KFGYAA
+851 
-857 TTPATFVQTGGG
+857 TG
-869 GGYYAGGSGGHVGG
+869 SC
-883 SGGSSFISGYSGC
+883 FISGHPGC
-896 DAISESSTE
+896 DAIKESSTE
-905 QAIVHTGQPNHYS
+905 NAIVHTGQPNHYS

-925 QMIDGA
+925 EMIDGQS
-931 HPMPNPLG
+931 PMPSPKGGTETGHLG
-939 GDDITGNSGNG
+939 DGA
-950 YCIISWFL
+950 CIVTQLSF

>member
-118 VQTRGSKKNDL
+118 VQTRGSKKDNL

-152 DAIATNSRK
+152 DAIATNSGK
-161 YWNIPDASNNTWPID
+161 YWNIPDASNHTWPID

-210 TASSDNILY
+210 KASSAADDIVY
-219 QPDLIVATNAKQRSN
+219 QPDLIVATNAEQRSK
-234 TDANTPVD
+234 TAANTPVA

-262 VIGDGAQ
+262 VIGDGAK

-276 GIPNEGDCQLIAQ
+276 NIPNEGDCQLIAQ
-289 DDKHTSSSEIWK
+289 DDKHTSSSAIWK

-317 NVTVGSDLA
+317 NVIVGSNLA

-356 SQVLTVNLNGQ
+356 PQVLTVNLNGQ
-367 EWKAG
+367 KWDAG
-372 QSVIYKLSAKAINTL
+372 KSVIYKLSAKAINTL
-387 EATDVTYPSTWTAS
+387 DATDVTYPSSWTAS
-401 SFPKES
+401 SFPKTS
-407 FTTNDAIG
+407 FSKNDNDAIG

-421 NNQIVEK
+421 KNQIVEK
-428 NVKLTLGSNSKWTT
+428 NVKLTLGSDGKWTT
-442 DKKFL
+442 GKKFL

-524 MGLAVLNLEKKSIA
+524 MGLAVLNLESKNIA
-538 KTRRFKNNKYT
+538 KTRRFKNNSYT
-549 FYYPDLPGRE
+549 YYYPNLTGRV
-559 TTEPTKDTDYTDDT
+559 TTKPTKDTDYTDDT
-573 ATEPVS
+573 ATESVS
-579 ASTTFSGNIP
+579 ASTAFSGNIP

-599 QIVKPSTDISFKA
+599 QIVKPSTNISFEA

-628 YTFNVAKNAVMSKE
+628 YTFNVAKNVVMSKE

-656 TCTQKVEEFTTPVAG
+656 TCTQSVANV
-671 DYMIECWGAQGSNML
+671 DWQ
-686 DKVGGKGGYCK
+686 K
-697 GTVKLPNLTI
+697 
-707 YIYVGAQAG
+707 
-716 GFGGGGVTLDSERD
+716 
-730 AHFGNDGGGAT
+730 
-741 DIRLVKGDT
+741 
-750 YKDFIS
+750 
-756 LKSRILVAAGG
+756 AA
-767 GGANHRNTVGE
+767 
-778 DPQWGQGDG
+778 
-787 GYGGGLN
+787 
-794 GGDGLRDDNT
+794 
-804 MSWTS
+804 
-809 ANLEFICLCYGAS
+809 
-822 QTSGGKYLR
+822 
-831 SRRNS
+831 
-836 SGKFE
+836 
-841 SFSDEVQYVG
+841 
-851 KFGYAA
+851 
-857 TTPATFVQTGGG
+857 
-869 GGYYAGGSGGHVGG
+869 
-883 SGGSSFISGYSGC
+883 
-896 DAISESSTE
+896 
-905 QAIVHTGQPNHYS
+905 
-918 GLVFTDT
+918 
-925 QMIDGA
+925 
-931 HPMPNPLG
+931 
-939 GDDITGNSGNG
+939 
-950 YCIISWFL
+950 
-958 K
+958 

>member
-24 NESLQQAHLS
+24 SESLQQAHLS

-73 HVNANLAKPLYL
+73 HVNTNLAKPLYL

-118 VQTRGSKKNDL
+118 VQTRGSKKDNL

-141 QNEGT
+141 QNEGS

-152 DAIATNSRK
+152 DATATNSGK
-161 YWNIPDASNNTWPID
+161 YWNIPDASNNTWPIK

-183 YAPHSSESNSMLRS
+183 YAPHSSESNSMLS
-197 KPDPTN
+197 SSPDLTN

-210 TASSDNILY
+210 KASSADADIVN
-219 QPDLIVATNAKQRSN
+219 QPDLIVATNAAKRSK

-276 GIPNEGDCQLIAQ
+276 GIPNEGDCQLIAK
-289 DDKHTSSSEIWK
+289 DGKHDSSSAIWK
-301 LDSDKKG
+301 LGSAKG
-308 TYTFDLSAK
+308 NYTFDLSAK
-317 NVTVGSDLA
+317 NVTVGSNLP

-341 PDGAKLEFT
+341 PVGAKLEFT
-350 FMLNGQ
+350 FKLNSQ
-356 SQVLTVNLNGQ
+356 TQVLTVDLDGQ
-367 EWKAG
+367 KWEAG
-372 QSVIYKLSAKAINTL
+372 KSVIYKLSAKAINTL
-387 EATDVTYPSTWTAS
+387 NATDVTYPSTWTAS
-401 SFPKES
+401 SFPKSS
-407 FTTNDAIG
+407 FTADDAIG

-428 NVKLTLGSNSKWTT
+428 NVKLTLGGGNKWTT

-549 FYYPDLPGRE
+549 FYYPNLTGRV

-628 YTFNVAKNAVMSKE
+628 CTFKVAKNAFMSKE
-642 IKTDADFYYLARVY
+642 ITTDAEFYYLARVY
-656 TCTQKVEEFTTPVAG
+656 TCTQSVANV
-671 DYMIECWGAQGSNML
+671 DWQ
-686 DKVGGKGGYCK
+686 K
-697 GTVKLPNLTI
+697 
-707 YIYVGAQAG
+707 
-716 GFGGGGVTLDSERD
+716 
-730 AHFGNDGGGAT
+730 
-741 DIRLVKGDT
+741 
-750 YKDFIS
+750 
-756 LKSRILVAAGG
+756 AA
-767 GGANHRNTVGE
+767 
-778 DPQWGQGDG
+778 
-787 GYGGGLN
+787 
-794 GGDGLRDDNT
+794 
-804 MSWTS
+804 
-809 ANLEFICLCYGAS
+809 
-822 QTSGGKYLR
+822 
-831 SRRNS
+831 
-836 SGKFE
+836 
-841 SFSDEVQYVG
+841 
-851 KFGYAA
+851 
-857 TTPATFVQTGGG
+857 
-869 GGYYAGGSGGHVGG
+869 
-883 SGGSSFISGYSGC
+883 
-896 DAISESSTE
+896 
-905 QAIVHTGQPNHYS
+905 
-918 GLVFTDT
+918 
-925 QMIDGA
+925 
-931 HPMPNPLG
+931 
-939 GDDITGNSGNG
+939 
-950 YCIISWFL
+950 
-958 K
+958 

>member
-1 MNKTYKSGMMALSAV
+1 MNRVGLHQFKKYRIMNKTYKSGMMALSAV

-24 NESLQQAHLS
+24 SESLQQAHLS

-118 VQTRGSKKNDL
+118 VQTRGSKKDNL
-129 SAYSNFGVTALY
+129 SAYTNFGVTALY

-152 DAIATNSRK
+152 NATATNSGK
-161 YWNIPDASNNTWPID
+161 YWNIPDAPNNTWPLN

-183 YAPHSSESNSMLRS
+183 YAPHSSESKSSESKSMLS
-197 KPDPTN
+197 SSPDLTK

-210 TASSDNILY
+210 EAMVSSADIEK
-219 QPDLIVATNAKQRSN
+219 QPDLIVATNAALRSK
-234 TDANTPVD
+234 TDANTPVA

-250 AVSFAMSSDLAD
+250 AVSFAMSSDLAE
-262 VIGDGAQ
+262 VIGSGAK

-276 GIPNEGDCQLIAQ
+276 NIPNEGDCQLIAQ
-289 DDKHTSSSEIWK
+289 DDKHSSSSAIWK
-301 LDSDKKG
+301 LDYDNDKNKKG
-308 TYTFDLSAK
+308 TYTFDLSGK
-317 NVTVGSDLA
+317 NITVGSDLA
-326 LTDDNQTLMMIPQTL
+326 LTDDNKTLMMIPQTL
-341 PDGAKLEFT
+341 PDGAKLVFE
-350 FMLNGQ
+350 FMLNGRP
-356 SQVLTVNLNGQ
+356 QVLTVNLNGQ
-367 EWKAG
+367 KWEAG
-372 QSVIYKLSAKAINTL
+372 KSVIYKLSAKAINTL
-387 EATDVTYPSTWTAS
+387 DATDVTYPITWTAS
-401 SFPKES
+401 SFPKSS

-421 NNQIVEK
+421 NNQIVES
-428 NVKLTLGSNSKWTT
+428 NVKLTLGDNNKWATS
-442 DKKFL
+442 KKFL
-447 KLAGYKYFAYYPYN
+447 KLAGYKYFAYYPYK
-461 SDNSDAQNV
+461 SDDQNV

-524 MGLAVLNLEKKSIA
+524 MGLAVLNLESKNIA
-538 KTRRFKNNKYT
+538 KTRRFKNNSYT
-549 FYYPDLPGRE
+549 YYYPNLDGRV
-559 TTEPTKDTDYTDDT
+559 TTKPTKDTDYTDDT

-579 ASTTFSGNIP
+579 ASTAFSGYIP
-589 YKTSTANRYL
+589 YTTSTANRYI

-628 YTFNVAKNAVMSKE
+628 CTFNVAKNAVMSKE

-656 TCTQKVEEFTTPVAG
+656 TCTQSVANV
-671 DYMIECWGAQGSNML
+671 DWQ
-686 DKVGGKGGYCK
+686 K
-697 GTVKLPNLTI
+697 
-707 YIYVGAQAG
+707 
-716 GFGGGGVTLDSERD
+716 
-730 AHFGNDGGGAT
+730 
-741 DIRLVKGDT
+741 
-750 YKDFIS
+750 
-756 LKSRILVAAGG
+756 AA
-767 GGANHRNTVGE
+767 
-778 DPQWGQGDG
+778 
-787 GYGGGLN
+787 
-794 GGDGLRDDNT
+794 
-804 MSWTS
+804 
-809 ANLEFICLCYGAS
+809 
-822 QTSGGKYLR
+822 
-831 SRRNS
+831 
-836 SGKFE
+836 
-841 SFSDEVQYVG
+841 
-851 KFGYAA
+851 
-857 TTPATFVQTGGG
+857 
-869 GGYYAGGSGGHVGG
+869 
-883 SGGSSFISGYSGC
+883 
-896 DAISESSTE
+896 
-905 QAIVHTGQPNHYS
+905 
-918 GLVFTDT
+918 
-925 QMIDGA
+925 
-931 HPMPNPLG
+931 
-939 GDDITGNSGNG
+939 
-950 YCIISWFL
+950 
-958 K
+958 

>member
-1 MNKTYKSGMMALSAV
+1 MNRVGLHQFKKYRIMNKTYKSGMMALCAV

-24 NESLQQAHLS
+24 SESLQQAHLS

-141 QNEGT
+141 QNGDA

-152 DAIATNSRK
+152 DATATNSGK
-161 YWNIPDASNNTWPID
+161 YWNIPNASNNSTWPID

-210 TASSDNILY
+210 TASSADADIVN
-219 QPDLIVATNAKQRSN
+219 QPDLIVATNAKQRSK

-262 VIGDGAQ
+262 VIGNGAQ

-289 DDKHTSSSEIWK
+289 DDKHTSSSAIWK

-317 NVTVGSDLA
+317 NVTVGSNLA

-367 EWKAG
+367 VWGAG
-372 QSVIYKLSAKAINTL
+372 KSVIYKLSAKAINTL
-387 EATDVTYPSTWTAS
+387 DATDVTYPSTWTAS
-401 SFPKES
+401 SLSFPKSS
-407 FTTNDAIG
+407 FIANDAIG

-421 NNQIVEK
+421 NNKIVES
-428 NVKLTLGSNSKWTT
+428 NVKLTLGDNNKWATS
-442 DKKFL
+442 KKFL

-461 SDNSDAQNV
+461 SDNSDDQKI

-524 MGLAVLNLEKKSIA
+524 MGLAVLNLESKNIA
-538 KTRRFKNNKYT
+538 KTRRFKNNSYT
-549 FYYPDLPGRE
+549 YYYPNLTGRV
-559 TTEPTKDTDYTDDT
+559 TTKPTKDTDYTDDT

-589 YKTSTANRYL
+589 YTTSTANRYI
-599 QIVKPSTDISFKA
+599 QIVKPSTNISFKA

-628 YTFNVAKNAVMSKE
+628 CIFNVAKNTYKSNN
-642 IKTDADFYYLARVY
+642 ITTDADFYYLARVY
-656 TCTQKVEEFTTPVAG
+656 TCTQSVANV
-671 DYMIECWGAQGSNML
+671 DWQN
-686 DKVGGKGGYCK
+686 
-697 GTVKLPNLTI
+697 
-707 YIYVGAQAG
+707 
-716 GFGGGGVTLDSERD
+716 
-730 AHFGNDGGGAT
+730 
-741 DIRLVKGDT
+741 
-750 YKDFIS
+750 
-756 LKSRILVAAGG
+756 AA
-767 GGANHRNTVGE
+767 
-778 DPQWGQGDG
+778 
-787 GYGGGLN
+787 
-794 GGDGLRDDNT
+794 
-804 MSWTS
+804 
-809 ANLEFICLCYGAS
+809 
-822 QTSGGKYLR
+822 
-831 SRRNS
+831 
-836 SGKFE
+836 
-841 SFSDEVQYVG
+841 
-851 KFGYAA
+851 
-857 TTPATFVQTGGG
+857 
-869 GGYYAGGSGGHVGG
+869 
-883 SGGSSFISGYSGC
+883 
-896 DAISESSTE
+896 
-905 QAIVHTGQPNHYS
+905 
-918 GLVFTDT
+918 
-925 QMIDGA
+925 
-931 HPMPNPLG
+931 
-939 GDDITGNSGNG
+939 
-950 YCIISWFL
+950 
-958 K
+958 